1 MWGRRKAW
9 RIVLEDLPVD
19 VRYALEAAIDG
30 DEVLL
35 ISDGKELGR
44 VSVEETVLSGVVIP
58 APDEPQLTTEVPLR
72 EGVTVVAT
80 AMRLSRK
87 ARARL
92 SEELGED
99 YVVLDLNEAPDSA
112 EVVLIPAVSPTLVGM
127 LRSRFRSAR
136 ILVTE
141 IEDEELGAHYTGP
154 VTRILDAGATAYLP
168 PRSISGIAEGLHA
181 FLTTSQ
187 APAITAGDAG
197 SDTQRPRQLD
207 H

>member
-87 ARARL
+87 ARA
-92 SEELGED
+92 
-99 YVVLDLNEAPDSA
+99 
-112 EVVLIPAVSPTLVGM
+112 AVGGAWRGLC
-127 LRSRFRSAR
+127 RAR
-136 ILVTE
+136 
-141 IEDEELGAHYTGP
+141 P
-154 VTRILDAGATAYLP
+154 
-168 PRSISGIAEGLHA
+168 
-181 FLTTSQ
+181 Q
-187 APAITAGDAG
+187 
-197 SDTQRPRQLD
+197 
-207 H
+207 

>member
-1 MWGRRKAW
+1 M
-9 RIVLEDLPVD
+9 
-19 VRYALEAAIDG
+19 
-30 DEVLL
+30 
-35 ISDGKELGR
+35 
-44 VSVEETVLSGVVIP
+44 
-58 APDEPQLTTEVPLR
+58 
-72 EGVTVVAT
+72 
-80 AMRLSRK
+80 
-87 ARARL
+87 
-92 SEELGED
+92 
-99 YVVLDLNEAPDSA
+99 LDLNEAPDSA

-168 PRSISGIAEGLHA
+168 PRSISGIAEGVHA

-187 APAITAGDAG
+187 APAITGGDAG